1 MRENEGEMVA
11 VLYINQY
18 LTFKNNHKIIN
29 TNKIYSNMKT
39 TFELIEQYLLST
51 VDLAKVELINYFVNG
66 SIIKIQYSY
75 ESPWINKRLYDN
87 YIEVELLDYIT
98 FLFNIKK

>member
-1 MRENEGEMVA
+1 
-11 VLYINQY
+11 
-18 LTFKNNHKIIN
+18 
-29 TNKIYSNMKT
+29 MKT

-51 VDLAKVELINYFVNG
+51 VDLTKVELVNYFING

-75 ESPWINKRLYDN
+75 ESLWINKRLYCN

-98 FLFNIKK
+98 FLFNLKK

>member
-1 MRENEGEMVA
+1 
-11 VLYINQY
+11 
-18 LTFKNNHKIIN
+18 
-29 TNKIYSNMKT
+29 MKT

-51 VDLAKVELINYFVNG
+51 VDLTKVELINYFVNG

-75 ESPWINKRLYDN
+75 ENLWINKRFYDN

-98 FLFNIKK
+98 FLFNLKK

>member
-1 MRENEGEMVA
+1 
-11 VLYINQY
+11 
-18 LTFKNNHKIIN
+18 
-29 TNKIYSNMKT
+29 MKT

-51 VDLAKVELINYFVNG
+51 VDLTEVELINYFVNG

-75 ESPWINKRLYDN
+75 KSLWTNERFYDN

-98 FLFNIKK
+98 FLFNLKK

>member
-1 MRENEGEMVA
+1 
-11 VLYINQY
+11 
-18 LTFKNNHKIIN
+18 
-29 TNKIYSNMKT
+29 MKT

-51 VDLAKVELINYFVNG
+51 VDLTKVELINYFVNG

-75 ESPWINKRLYDN
+75 ESLWTNERFYDN

-98 FLFNIKK
+98 FLFNLKK